1 MNKRIK
7 KKHSKNQI
15 LKRGDYAVIQD
26 GTNNHVLVFKYG
38 NLVSSTPQEK
48 RLTKKQLKQEIDE
61 YEELWTRLKYIKK
74 SVTNGFGELLHHGTG
89 RTKSRVRN
97 RESPFHT

>member
-38 NLVSSTPQEK
+38 NLVAHVPKEK
-48 RLTKKQLKQEIDE
+48 RLTKKQLKKEIDN
-61 YEELWTRLKYIKK
+61 YEELWT
-74 SVTNGFGELLHHGTG
+74 LL
-89 RTKSRVRN
+89 
-97 RESPFHT
+97 FQ